1 MLIDEVLP
9 RCDEAESRAVL
20 VNADPATVY
29 GIARNLD
36 LREVRTPLV
45 TTAFAVRG
53 APERLAR
60 RWRRQ
65 PPPAPPGPMRL
76 ADIGR
81 GDAPPELGSWLV
93 LGERPGEEL
102 VFGAVGRFWTP
113 RIEWVT
119 VDRAGYR
126 DFIAPGYA
134 RIAANFAVVPA
145 DARRAVLIYEVR
157 VAATDIG
164 AAMKSRAYW
173 RLVHPFVG
181 HIMAATLNTIRDVAE
196 RTVGP
201 SVRIVGPVPPEPPV
215 PPQQP
220 VGP

>member
-9 RCDEAESRAVL
+9 RCDETVSRTVL
-20 VNADPATVY
+20 VDADPATVY
-29 GIARNLD
+29 AIARSLD

-45 TTAFAVRG
+45 TAAFAVRG
-53 APERLAR
+53 APERLSRA
-60 RWRRQ
+60 WRRQ

-81 GDAPPELGSWLV
+81 GDASPELGSWLL

-113 RIEWVT
+113 RIEWVR

-134 RIAANFAVVPA
+134 RIAAAIAVVPVTE
-145 DARRAVLIYEVR
+145 RRAVLIYEVR

-164 AAMKSRAYW
+164 AAMKFRAYW
-173 RLVHPFVG
+173 RVVRPFVG
-181 HIMAATLNTIRDVAE
+181 HIMSATLTTIKDVAE
-196 RTVGP
+196 RTMGP
-201 SVRIVGPVPPEPPV
+201 AGRVAGPVPPQSV
-215 PPQQP
+215 QP
-220 VGP
+220 